1 MYDLKQ
7 YKEIRNQ
14 NHLDELLTQVG
25 SFHDGLIKECHM
37 VNDAYVD
44 EKLMMHCDFNYH
56 VRLLIQRQYHR
67 SSAIE
72 MIFLNIQTFKLR
84 HDDNATDI
92 IMETEG
98 KVEGDDRHDCRMISL
113 DFGEVK
119 ISSRNLYYRDV
130 SQWMGKEI
138 RY

>member
-1 MYDLKQ
+1 MYDLKL
-7 YKEIRNQ
+7 YKEISDQNQ
-14 NHLDELLTQVG
+14 LDELLTYVG
-25 SFHDGLIKECHM
+25 SFHDGLIKESHM
-37 VNDAYVD
+37 INDAYVD
-44 EKLMMHCDFNYH
+44 EKLRMHCEFSYH
-56 VRLLIQRQYHR
+56 MRLLIQCQYHKP
-67 SSAIE
+67 SAIE
-72 MIFLNIQTFKLR
+72 MIFFNIQTFNLR

-92 IMETEG
+92 IMEAEG
-98 KVEGDDRHDCRMISL
+98 KVEGNEGHDNRMISL

>member
-1 MYDLKQ
+1 MYDLKLYNEVSDQ
-7 YKEIRNQ
+7 NQ
-14 NHLDELLTQVG
+14 LDKLLTYAG

-44 EKLMMHCDFNYH
+44 EKLKMHCDFNYH
-56 VRLLIQRQYHR
+56 VRLLIQRQYHKP
-67 SSAIE
+67 AAVE
-72 MIFLNIQTFKLR
+72 MIFLNVQMFNLR

-98 KVEGDDRHDCRMISL
+98 KVEDDQKPDSRMISL

-119 ISSRNLYYRDV
+119 ISSRTLYYRDV

>member
-1 MYDLKQ
+1 MYDLKL
-7 YKEIRNQ
+7 YKEINDQNQ
-14 NHLDELLTQVG
+14 LDKLLTYVG

-37 VNDAYVD
+37 INDAYVD
-44 EKLMMHCDFNYH
+44 EELRMHCAFNYH
-56 VRLLIQRQYHR
+56 VRLLIQRQYQKP
-67 SSAIE
+67 SAIE
-72 MIFLNIQTFKLR
+72 MIFLNIQAFKLR

-92 IMETEG
+92 VMETEG
-98 KVEGDDRHDCRMISL
+98 KIEGDEGHDNRMISL

-119 ISSRNLYYRDV
+119 ISSRALYYRDI